1 MDDFSAGTRL
11 NHPSSEINFSSKI
24 RPEFKTAEGA
34 ALFQKEK
41 EINDDR
47 FKLDERF
54 IDEAVKTKVKNDG
67 ERKLKERRKRE
78 FQSVRH
84 IPNQEASETED
95 ESESDDEKNQF
106 TNIEAPQ
113 VSTETHFKGQFTL
126 YLSRQMSSDVSA
138 FYGVETN

>member
-1 MDDFSAGTRL
+1 M
-11 NHPSSEINFSSKI
+11 
-24 RPEFKTAEGA
+24 
-34 ALFQKEK
+34 
-41 EINDDR
+41 
-47 FKLDERF
+47 
-54 IDEAVKTKVKNDG
+54 
-67 ERKLKERRKRE
+67 
-78 FQSVRH
+78 RH